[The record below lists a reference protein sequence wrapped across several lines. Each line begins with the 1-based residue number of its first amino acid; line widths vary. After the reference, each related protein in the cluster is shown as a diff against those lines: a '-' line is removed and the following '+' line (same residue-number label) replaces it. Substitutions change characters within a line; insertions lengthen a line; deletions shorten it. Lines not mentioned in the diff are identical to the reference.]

1 MSRHGRSP
9 VIALKGIECMK
20 HTRQQLP
27 IHPLAIFPSWGV
39 KTLCA
44 LALYINIT
52 MGMLLRT
59 SVFLW
64 ISVGFLSL
72 PEKSEA
78 CTGNYSLARCE
89 FVFRNVCFEFVGGSK
104 TWFQARGSCEK
115 RGGEL
120 LKVMNSPI
128 KMFLK
133 NITREGNTGNFSWW
147 LGEGSFLE
155 ALWLKVIQYFK
166 EYTLEKCI
174 NTNTTKLSEI

>member
-1 MSRHGRSP
+1 
-9 VIALKGIECMK
+9 
-20 HTRQQLP
+20 
-27 IHPLAIFPSWGV
+27 
-39 KTLCA
+39 
-44 LALYINIT
+44 

-147 LGEGSFLE
+147 LGEGVQGQYQEPTLLNADNCTYMKLNPLKLIKTSDCKQRRGFLCTHNV
-155 ALWLKVIQYFK
+155 WSSNTKVRDTFHSQ
-166 EYTLEKCI
+166 
-174 NTNTTKLSEI
+174 